1 MYTKVTTIKE
11 IFGHKK
17 KKKRKFSPKPSSP
30 MDDVIHTDVPLM
42 LRILEYA
49 RNEAKN
55 DEDLHYVA
63 KNLESLSNSEG
74 TLTMEHYS
82 KITTP

>member
-1 MYTKVTTIKE
+1 
-11 IFGHKK
+11 
-17 KKKRKFSPKPSSP
+17 
-30 MDDVIHTDVPLM
+30 MDDVIHVDVPLM
-42 LRILEYA
+42 LRLLEYA

-63 KNLESLSNSEG
+63 KNLESLSNSDG